1 MELDFETEGEAI
13 GVHMELITETFV
25 VREGV
30 WPERGCPEEWDVAS
44 CKPGGRGGRE
54 GGGEYY

>member
-30 WPERGCPEEWDVAS
+30 WPERPEERDVAS
-44 CKPGGRGGRE
+44 CKPGRRE
-54 GGGEYY
+54 R